1 MLLRLKNK
9 RSKDVSQDWFAAE
22 IMAKLTE
29 RDRDIERDKE
39 RERER
44 DKLFRKW
51 KKCRLHFGK
60 DKEARNEVQDFSIYF
75 SNLA

>member
-29 RDRDIERDKE
+29 RDRDIDRQRQ
-39 RERER
+39 REREISYS
-44 DKLFRKW
+44 
-51 KKCRLHFGK
+51 
-60 DKEARNEVQDFSIYF
+60 ENYS
-75 SNLA
+75 LALR

>member
-9 RSKDVSQDWFAAE
+9 RSKDASQDWFAAE

-39 RERER
+39 RER
-44 DKLFRKW
+44 DKLFRK
-51 KKCRLHFGK
+51 
-60 DKEARNEVQDFSIYF
+60 
-75 SNLA
+75 